1 MIKEIN
7 ALCDLYNL
15 NDIWR
20 NLNPEKQNFTWRT
33 KSFKI
38 QCRLDYFLIS
48 NELVPFAN
56 NCDIFYAPESDHSAV
71 SIYLQSNLFNHKR
84 GPGFWK
90 FNTALLRDETYV
102 TALKMN
108 LPSFKGKYKEIHD
121 LGLKWD
127 LIKMEIRGFTLQ
139 YSKRK
144 AKTSRD
150 EEKYLYKKVN
160 DLQANAEKNPH
171 DKSAI
176 LELQLARARLRK
188 ITLIKTKGA
197 ILRSKARWHEEG
209 ERNTKYFFS
218 LEKRNHDNKTITKI
232 KIGEDSYIE
241 DQFEIL
247 EEQKNFYESLYRSS
261 NINSKNFENSPF
273 SIQKMLPH

>member
-1 MIKEIN
+1 MS
-7 ALCDLYNL
+7 LH
-15 NDIWR
+15 
-20 NLNPEKQNFTWRT
+20 P
-33 KSFKI
+33 
-38 QCRLDYFLIS
+38 
-48 NELVPFAN
+48 
-56 NCDIFYAPESDHSAV
+56 
-71 SIYLQSNLFNHKR
+71 QSNLFNHKR

-90 FNTALLRDETYV
+90 FNTALFRDETYV

-108 LPSFKGKYKEIHD
+108 LPSFKEKYKEIHD

-144 AKTSRD
+144 AKQSRD

-160 DLQANAEKNPH
+160 DLQANAERNPH

-197 ILRSKARWHEEG
+197 ILRSKARWHAPCEQSLLLS
-209 ERNTKYFFS
+209 FS
-218 LEKRNHDNKTITKI
+218 FLRRRK
-232 KIGEDSYIE
+232 GGSA
-241 DQFEIL
+241 
-247 EEQKNFYESLYRSS
+247 
-261 NINSKNFENSPF
+261 
-273 SIQKMLPH
+273 